1 MQRSVIVVDDDEDT
15 VRLFSEFLEEKGIK
29 VVGTGYD
36 GVTAIKLYKEKKPDV
51 VLIDM
56 MMPNGSGFYAI
67 KKIQEINSKAKII
80 AVSGDSSY
88 STEEKLE
95 KLSIPLIQKP
105 FNMEQILSVINAWVF
120 PTFGTFHIM
129 LYCNSHIIL
138 LYYEQTCDNNDW
150 WRSGQKNKTSSSKN
164 DSTRTDFI

>member
-1 MQRSVIVVDDDEDT
+1 MKPSVIVIDDDEDT
-15 VRLFSEFLEEKGIK
+15 VRLFSEFLVEKGIK
-29 VVGTGYD
+29 VLGIGYD

-67 KKIQEINSKAKII
+67 KKIREINSKAKII

-95 KLSIPLIQKP
+95 KLDVPLIQKP
-105 FNMEQILSVINAWVF
+105 FNMEQVLSV
-120 PTFGTFHIM
+120 
-129 LYCNSHIIL
+129 L
-138 LYYEQTCDNNDW
+138 DN
-150 WRSGQKNKTSSSKN
+150 
-164 DSTRTDFI
+164 

>member
-1 MQRSVIVVDDDEDT
+1 MQHSVIVIDDDEDT

-29 VVGTGYD
+29 VVGSGYD
-36 GVTAIKLYKEKKPDV
+36 GVAAIKLYKEKKPDV
-51 VLIDM
+51 VLIDI

-95 KLSIPLIQKP
+95 KLSIQLIQKP
-105 FNMEQILSVINAWVF
+105 FNLQQIIVAINA
-120 PTFGTFHIM
+120 
-129 LYCNSHIIL
+129 
-138 LYYEQTCDNNDW
+138 
-150 WRSGQKNKTSSSKN
+150 
-164 DSTRTDFI
+164 

>member
-1 MQRSVIVVDDDEDT
+1 MQRSVIVIDDDEDT

-29 VVGTGYD
+29 VVGSGYD

-51 VLIDM
+51 VLIDIM
-56 MMPNGSGFYAI
+56 MFNGSGFYAI

-95 KLSIPLIQKP
+95 KLSIQLIQKP
-105 FNMEQILSVINAWVF
+105 FNLQQIIDAINA
-120 PTFGTFHIM
+120 
-129 LYCNSHIIL
+129 
-138 LYYEQTCDNNDW
+138 
-150 WRSGQKNKTSSSKN
+150 
-164 DSTRTDFI
+164 